1 MKSIKD
7 ETDQL
12 YGIIHKFENATTE
25 AEQIAKEVLN
35 SSFFHSAPNPTVTR
49 LTVASETMAR
59 RCTPSRWSWRRP
71 STS

>member
-35 SSFFHSAPNPTVTR
+35 SSFF
-49 LTVASETMAR
+49 
-59 RCTPSRWSWRRP
+59 TPLQIQP
-71 STS
+71 